1 MFRQHKSGGKELHG
15 DTAYCTVWN
24 GIFCYYIYTV
34 VVYMAYSCTTSE
46 YWIKGKW
53 YILCWRWYCYSTVIY
68 NPLLDLCIF
77 LFHTTSTEHQYTLI
91 YMCVYINIYIFFSC
105 ILTVCCHTRW
115 LMVGGLKLVLNSETQ
130 FAKHSS
136 TLLTACTIIT
146 SPL

>member
-1 MFRQHKSGGKELHG
+1 MFRQHKSGGKELRG

-34 VVYMAYSCTTSE
+34 VVYMAYACTTSE

-91 YMCVYINIYIFFSC
+91 YMCVYINIYIFFFMHSHC
-105 ILTVCCHTRW
+105 LLPHQMTY
-115 LMVGGLKLVLNSETQ
+115 GGWIEISFEFWNPICQ
-130 FAKHSS
+130 AQ
-136 TLLTACTIIT
+136 
-146 SPL
+146 